1 MMGRAQLESLRRIAP
16 LAWPVLV
23 GQLAVLAFSTIDTV
37 LVARYS
43 AVDLAALA
51 VGSAIF
57 ITVFVG
63 LMGVVLAISPIV
75 GRLFGAGQLKE
86 AGAQLHQTL
95 WLCLGLMV
103 LGSLILLLPEPF
115 LAVSQA
121 SPEVEA
127 KVRHYLMALAAS
139 LPATLFFT
147 AFRGFNVAV
156 SRPKAVMALQV
167 GGLLLKLPLSLL
179 LIQGFALGPWQV
191 PALGAFGCGLAT
203 AIAMWAQAAIAFA
216 WMRRDPF
223 YEPFGLRRGG
233 LQAPQWPDIRALL
246 KLGVPMGGSILI
258 EVTGFTFMAIF
269 IARLGAT
276 PVAGHQLAVN
286 LISLMFM
293 LPLAL
298 ANATGT
304 LVAQSVGAHDPA
316 GARRLGWHGLE
327 IGLAA
332 SFLIG
337 ALVFFARESVLGLY
351 TSDPR
356 DPGRRPALAAL
367 GLALPRGRCR
377 ADPGRFCAAR
387 PPHRYRAHG
396 HLRAGD
402 LGRGPGRRLLAGLR
416 PQPLRAGGISG
427 RSGFLVG
434 RYGRPGAGRAG
445 PERLPGLGP
454 PTGRTRTGQC
464 WPQFDAVGRLN
475 TNTLP
480 PPGRASQRTW
490 P

>member
-1 MMGRAQLESLRRIAP
+1 MMGRAHLESLRRIAP

-51 VGSAIF
+51 VGSAIY

-75 GRLFGAGQLKE
+75 GRLFGAGQLRE

-95 WLCLGLMV
+95 WLCLGLMG

-191 PALGAFGCGLAT
+191 QALGAFGCGLAT

-233 LQAPQWPDIRALL
+233 LQAPHWPDIRALL

-327 IGLAA
+327 IGLAV

-337 ALVFFARESVLGLY
+337 ALVFFAREAVLGLY
-351 TSDPR
+351 TSDPVILSAALPLLLWVWLFHVADAGQTLAAFVLR
-356 DPGRRPALAAL
+356 AHHIATAPMVIYALAIWGVGLGGGYWLAFGHSPAVPAEFQGARGFWSAATAGLVLAAL
-367 GLALPRGRCR
+367 GLSAFLAWVHRQEEREQAAGAL
-377 ADPGRFCAAR
+377 
-387 PPHRYRAHG
+387 
-396 HLRAGD
+396 
-402 LGRGPGRRLLAGLR
+402 
-416 PQPLRAGGISG
+416 S
-427 RSGFLVG
+427 S
-434 RYGRPGAGRAG
+434 
-445 PERLPGLGP
+445 
-454 PTGRTRTGQC
+454 
-464 WPQFDAVGRLN
+464 
-475 TNTLP
+475 TLK
-480 PPGRASQRTW
+480 SQQEG
-490 P
+490 